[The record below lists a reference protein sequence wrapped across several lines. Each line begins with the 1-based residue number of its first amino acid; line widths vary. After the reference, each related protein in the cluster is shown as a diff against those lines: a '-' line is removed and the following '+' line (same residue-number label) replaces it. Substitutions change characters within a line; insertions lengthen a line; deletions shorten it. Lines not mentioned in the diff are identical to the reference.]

1 MKRLLA
7 AIETVAAIFLLLIAL
22 IISGNVLLRA
32 AFSMSVPDWYDGA
45 RLLLGIAMF
54 WGISLAT
61 YHGGHI
67 CVDAVWEMLNKV
79 NRRRMD
85 VIASLLTLAFLVPLA
100 WMTWGKAMT
109 TGTQT
114 TSDLRLPLVWFFSVA
129 AAGAVAAIIL
139 SAARGFE
146 LLRGHNPD
154 PDPEENSEGSQY
166 GS

>member
-7 AIETVAAIFLLLIAL
+7 ATETIAAIFLLLIAL
-22 IISGNVLLRA
+22 LIAGNVLLRDL
-32 AFSMSVPDWYDGA
+32 FGMSVPDWYDGA

-67 CVDAVWEMLNKV
+67 CVDAVWEMLGRA

-85 VIASLLTLAFLVPLA
+85 ILASLLTLAFLAPLA
-100 WMTWGKAMT
+100 WMLWGKVMT
-109 TGTQT
+109 TGTQA
-114 TSDLRLPLVWFFSVA
+114 TSDLRLPLMWFYGIA
-129 AAGAVAAIIL
+129 AAGAVVAVLL
-139 SAARGFE
+139 SALRAVE
-146 LLRGHNPD
+146 LMRGHD
-154 PDPEENSEGSQY
+154 PHDDIKEEPY

>member
-1 MKRLLA
+1 MKHLLA
-7 AIETVAAIFLLLIAL
+7 AAETIAAIFLLLIAL
-22 IISGNVLLRA
+22 IISGNVLLRDV
-32 AFSMSVPDWYDGA
+32 FSMSVPDWYDGA

-85 VIASLLTLAFLVPLA
+85 ILASLLTLTFLAPLA
-100 WMTWGKAMT
+100 WMVWGKVMT
-109 TGTQT
+109 TGTQA
-114 TSDLRLPLVWFFSVA
+114 TSDLRLPLMWFF
-129 AAGAVAAIIL
+129 AVAASGAVVAVIL

-146 LLRGHNPD
+146 LLRGHDPKDDIERPD
-154 PDPEENSEGSQY
+154 HGS
-166 GS
+166 